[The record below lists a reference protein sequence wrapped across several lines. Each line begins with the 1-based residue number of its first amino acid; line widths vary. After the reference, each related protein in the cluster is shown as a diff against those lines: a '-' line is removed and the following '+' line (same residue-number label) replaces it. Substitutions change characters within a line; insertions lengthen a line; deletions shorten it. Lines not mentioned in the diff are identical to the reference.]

1 MRLVTVEVDGHTLQ
15 IVTDLEIE
23 AELIALIYRYRWQV
37 ELFFKWL
44 KCILGCR
51 HLLAE
56 SSSGVSIQVYCALIG
71 ALMLQMLTGRRP
83 SKREM
88 ELIQFY
94 MVGMMESDEL
104 MALLALERDRIQ
116 RLEKSKQERAKN
128 RL

>member
-1 MRLVTVEVDGHTLQ
+1 MT
-15 IVTDLEIE
+15 
-23 AELIALIYRYRWQV
+23 
-37 ELFFKWL
+37 
-44 KCILGCR
+44 
-51 HLLAE
+51 
-56 SSSGVSIQVYCALIG
+56 IQVYCALIG

-88 ELIQFY
+88 ELIRFY

-104 MALLALERDRIQ
+104 MALERDRIQ

>member
-1 MRLVTVEVDGHTLQ
+1 
-15 IVTDLEIE
+15 
-23 AELIALIYRYRWQV
+23 
-37 ELFFKWL
+37 
-44 KCILGCR
+44 
-51 HLLAE
+51 
-56 SSSGVSIQVYCALIG
+56 
-71 ALMLQMLTGRRP
+71 MLQMLTGIRP

-94 MVGMMESDEL
+94 MIGIMEADEL